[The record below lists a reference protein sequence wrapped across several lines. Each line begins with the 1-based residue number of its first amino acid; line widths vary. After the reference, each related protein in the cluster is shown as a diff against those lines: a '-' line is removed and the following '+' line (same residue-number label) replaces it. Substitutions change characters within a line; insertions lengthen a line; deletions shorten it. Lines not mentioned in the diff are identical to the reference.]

1 MGTSLSLSPGYE
13 NSLQHE
19 EDKCPACGLHVS
31 VDDRSNPYLSENHGQ
46 PRPLVRLQP
55 DQRLMDRFKIVR
67 LLGNGSFG
75 SVYLAED
82 MTLSIEVA
90 LKVAEVGPSRENSA
104 SLKLKSEMNVHS
116 TIFDHKHII
125 RVQDLHFVPWGG
137 TGLLLLSME
146 HADGGTFKDWLS
158 NHSEDLE
165 ARRTVG
171 LDYFKQACK
180 GVKTIHDS
188 GAIHLD
194 LKPTNLLFSGEV
206 LKVSDFG
213 SARYAQILNQSS
225 PSHWRIPSIEE
236 GTPIYRSPEHFTS
249 PHPDDLDVR
258 ADIYSLGIILFEL
271 LHPECRPPFWGSNK
285 RLRHLHAEV
294 PAPRLPETDEE
305 LAAIVGRCLE
315 KDPEDRYQS
324 VRELLQDLDEGRLSN
339 NSHELQEHSSEDELA
354 RRIEETWE
362 RASLWFSKGDFNE
375 AKRLT
380 EEVLSMAPGHLQA
393 RYLREELKARFDQ
406 AEQFYEEIKRNL
418 DGGALSHSVGLLQEV
433 VNIYPD
439 HPSGRLVQARLHNR
453 TKQFRKIWKRISSCY
468 SQKDFREAARL
479 LEEILR
485 IEPEDTQAQQLKKE
499 LREKLAQAEQ
509 FYEEIK
515 RNLDGGALSHS
526 VGLLQEVVNIYPDH
540 PSGRLVQARLHNRT
554 KQFRKIWKRISSCY
568 SQKDF
573 REAARLLEEILRIEP
588 EDTQAQQLKEELR
601 EKLAQ
606 AGQFYQAIDNNLES
620 GDLNELVGLVRE
632 ARRICPNHP
641 AGNLVQTRLASRTR
655 EFREAMEK
663 GLAALNQRVW
673 DSALEWFQQ
682 ARQLYPKATAIR
694 QVIEA
699 LSRIRDTRQKIDQAL
714 VEKNYNEALRLARF
728 VDLQA
733 RKL

>member
-1 MGTSLSLSPGYE
+1 MGTALSLSPGYE
-13 NSLQHE
+13 KDLQHE

-31 VDDRSNPYLSENHGQ
+31 VDDRSDPYLSENHGQ
-46 PRPLVRLQP
+46 PRPLVKLQP

-82 MTLSIEVA
+82 MTLFIEVA

-125 RVQDLHFVPWGG
+125 RVHDLHFIPWGG

-213 SARYAQILNQSS
+213 SARYAQILNQSN

-236 GTPIYRSPEHFTS
+236 GTPIYRSPEHFTT

-339 NSHELQEHSSEDELA
+339 NNHELQEHSSEDELA

-393 RYLREELKARFDQ
+393 RYLREELKSRFDQ

-418 DGGALSHSVGLLQEV
+418 DGGALSHLVGLLQEV

-453 TKQFRKIWKRISSCY
+453 TQQFRKIWKRISSCY
-468 SQKDFREAARL
+468 SQNDFREAARL

-485 IEPEDTQAQQLKKE
+485 IEPEDTQA
-499 LREKLAQAEQ
+499 R
-509 FYEEIK
+509 
-515 RNLDGGALSHS
+515 
-526 VGLLQEVVNIYPDH
+526 
-540 PSGRLVQARLHNRT
+540 
-554 KQFRKIWKRISSCY
+554 
-568 SQKDF
+568 
-573 REAARLLEEILRIEP
+573 
-588 EDTQAQQLKEELR
+588 QLKEELR

-620 GDLNELVGLVRE
+620 GDLNELVVLVRE

-641 AGNLVQTRLASRTR
+641 AGSLVQTRLASRTR

-663 GLAALNQRVW
+663 GLAALNHRVW

-682 ARQLYPKATAIR
+682 ARQLYPKATEIR

-714 VEKNYNEALRLARF
+714 VEKNYNEAMRLARF

>member
-418 DGGALSHSVGLLQEV
+418 DGGALSHLVGLLQE
-433 VNIYPD
+433 
-439 HPSGRLVQARLHNR
+439 A
-453 TKQFRKIWKRISSCY
+453 
-468 SQKDFREAARL
+468 
-479 LEEILR
+479 
-485 IEPEDTQAQQLKKE
+485 
-499 LREKLAQAEQ
+499 
-509 FYEEIK
+509 
-515 RNLDGGALSHS
+515 
-526 VGLLQEVVNIYPDH
+526 VNIYPDH